1 MEELKV
7 FKPSKAKSV
16 SFCDGARIIP
26 VPIPYKIK
34 EAFDKSSN
42 FSISQDKNASLRE
55 FNDITESEII
65 DIYDYYNFRI
75 LQHKITDK
83 LYQAIIISTTSNLQP
98 QVKIL
103 QSNEKISS
111 QDLVHNNIL
120 RVFWKNVVENQT
132 LLIFEYANAGNLC
145 DLLKKIKKLREIKAC
160 EYFWQICSGI
170 KYLHSKKIIH
180 GDIKCENIWF
190 TKEGVVKIMNLAWD
204 SYYNQNIFYLAP
216 EVLNGELYS
225 EKADIW
231 SLGILLFEMLEGK
244 VPYNGR
250 NFREQ
255 LTQINKNEITF
266 EADTSTEVRNFLKRM
281 LSKNPENRPSIQEI
295 FEESWINRYSK
306 PLVSLENS
314 KNWLKNV
321 NNENPNV
328 KLNKDYPVSYRIRH
342 SKTASAESIFYA
354 TLLDNIDKKTSDQQ
368 AKNNKLFVISEE
380 TLLQRKQE
388 LLYLEKQL
396 LNQKPRIKDRGSG
409 GFLELFELCM
419 GDKSY

>member
-1 MEELKV
+1 
-7 FKPSKAKSV
+7 
-16 SFCDGARIIP
+16 
-26 VPIPYKIK
+26 
-34 EAFDKSSN
+34 
-42 FSISQDKNASLRE
+42 
-55 FNDITESEII
+55 
-65 DIYDYYNFRI
+65 
-75 LQHKITDK
+75 
-83 LYQAIIISTTSNLQP
+83 
-98 QVKIL
+98 
-103 QSNEKISS
+103 
-111 QDLVHNNIL
+111 
-120 RVFWKNVVENQT
+120 
-132 LLIFEYANAGNLC
+132 
-145 DLLKKIKKLREIKAC
+145 
-160 EYFWQICSGI
+160 
-170 KYLHSKKIIH
+170 
-180 GDIKCENIWF
+180 
-190 TKEGVVKIMNLAWD
+190 
-204 SYYNQNIFYLAP
+204 
-216 EVLNGELYS
+216 
-225 EKADIW
+225 
-231 SLGILLFEMLEGK
+231 MLEGK